1 MGDSDDGVVL
11 VVDVDLIAVKDCCV
25 TCVGKFGCAQ
35 KGHFGD
41 AGGDVDISCQCLHV
55 GCEFTN
61 FSGFLCGPI
70 GQAENFV

>member
-35 KGHFGD
+35 QGRFGD
-41 AGGDVDISCQCLHV
+41 AGGDVYVSPRCTHV
-55 GCEFTN
+55 CGELTDL
-61 FSGFLCGPI
+61 SGFLCGSV
-70 GQAENFV
+70 GQSVNFI